1 MLGLD
6 SMNVNAVKP
15 LTDVAELV
23 SRLRSLMIMNQCVS
37 ACDSRVRV
45 HTVNTHKQH
54 VHKGYS
60 YRGRGFLQE
69 HLASSDSLVAK

>member
-1 MLGLD
+1 
-6 SMNVNAVKP
+6 MNVNAVKP

-45 HTVNTHKQH
+45 HTVMLIHTNNMYIKDIHIEAEAF
-54 VHKGYS
+54 
-60 YRGRGFLQE
+60 YRNILHLQI
-69 HLASSDSLVAK
+69 L

>member
-1 MLGLD
+1 
-6 SMNVNAVKP
+6 MNVNAVKP
-15 LTDVAELV
+15 LTDVAEFV

-60 YRGRGFLQE
+60 YRG
-69 HLASSDSLVAK
+69 

>member
-23 SRLRSLMIMNQCVS
+23 SRLRSLMIMNQCVP

-60 YRGRGFLQE
+60 YRG
-69 HLASSDSLVAK
+69 